1 VFVEECSTTGENIT
15 NEVMWQF
22 AKDSRYWD
30 LAQTTIN
37 ATGNFKIVFEGS
49 ATWPAAGKLIM
60 KLLLGK
66 FGSFC
71 VMKMSICQNSL
82 YVLRLCACTIQ
93 KS

>member
-1 VFVEECSTTGENIT
+1 MFVEEFSTTGQNIT
-15 NEVMWQF
+15 KEVMWQF

-71 VMKMSICQNSL
+71 VIKMSIYQNSL